1 MSSEIDID
9 TLEKF
14 LKKKAV
20 KSEFLEDLYASKYT
34 LRDQYNLKD
43 IEGRRL
49 SGYWRYSFS

>member
-1 MSSEIDID
+1 MSDELSQ
-9 TLEKF
+9 LEKL

-20 KSEFLEDLYASKYT
+20 KSEFLEDLYSTKYS

-49 SGYWRYSFS
+49 STFWQ

>member
-1 MSSEIDID
+1 MSSEIDLD

-49 SGYWRYSFS
+49 SGYWRY